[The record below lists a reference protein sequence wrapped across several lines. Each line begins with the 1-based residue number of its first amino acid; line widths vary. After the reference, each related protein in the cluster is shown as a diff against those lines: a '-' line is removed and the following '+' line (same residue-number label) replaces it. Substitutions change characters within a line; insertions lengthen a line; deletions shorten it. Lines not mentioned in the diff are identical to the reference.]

1 MNLMTRA
8 HIERLENRIAELER
22 EIAELKKDLYSWD
35 RWGRLQE
42 NKRKEAEA
50 RLAKYDGRGTA

>member
-1 MNLMTRA
+1 MKLLFRRVKKQD
-8 HIERLENRIAELER
+8 EKIAELEAQ
-22 EIAELKKDLYSWD
+22 IAELKKDLYSWD